1 MKKTKKTLQLGI
13 FIASALLIFI
23 VAVYL
28 IGSKQ
33 NLFSSTTEVHAS
45 FKDIRGLMPGNIVR
59 FAGINIGTVSDIRV
73 VADTSVIVS
82 MTIRDTYTDY
92 IYKNSTVQIG
102 QEGLMGG
109 KIVLISTGDPATGKV
124 EKGDY
129 LPVADGLDIQAMIAQ
144 ATEMLDE
151 AKGTVANLRSIT
163 GKLDTGDGDIA
174 RLLNDSN
181 LTIALAEATNSLNAS
196 LSDVNG
202 ITTKI
207 NNGQGDLGK
216 LVNDDSITVQLNAIM
231 ANLDSTTRKAD
242 SLVNQLHQ
250 TAYTINNGEG
260 ILPRLLN
267 DKQMGLTVDTVITN
281 VDQGVIE
288 ITNAAETIANSW
300 IFRLFSKKKDNKSDP
315 QPETFKVNEG
325 DTIIIR
331 P

>member
-1 MKKTKKTLQLGI
+1 MKKTKRTLRLGI
-13 FIASALLIFI
+13 FIASALIIFI

-33 NLFSSTTEVHAS
+33 NLFSSTTEVRAS
-45 FKDIRGLMPGNIVR
+45 FKDIRGLMSGNIVR

-92 IYKNSTVQIG
+92 IYKNSSVQIG

-109 KIVLISTGDPATGKV
+109 KIVLISTGDPATGKI
-124 EKGDY
+124 EEGDY

-174 RLLNDSN
+174 RLLNDSD
-181 LTIALAEATNSLNAS
+181 LSIALAEAATSLNAS
-196 LSDVNG
+196 LSHVNG

-231 ANLDSTTRKAD
+231 ANLDSTTKKAD

-250 TAYTINNGEG
+250 TAYTINHGDG
-260 ILPRLLN
+260 VLPRLLN
-267 DKQMGLTVDTVITN
+267 DRQMGLKVDTTIASVN
-281 VDQGVIE
+281 QGVIE
-288 ITNAAETIANSW
+288 VTEAAETVANSW
-300 IFRLFSKKKDNKSDP
+300 IFRLFSKDKKDQEEEEQTEP
-315 QPETFKVNEG
+315 
-325 DTIIIR
+325 
-331 P
+331 